1 MAVITTCD
9 DYATSIQIPQFL
21 KPQKLSGGSPEMN
34 GIRPVMYTGGFCV
47 VFPYKSCHGKYA
59 VRCWHAQV
67 EGAQERMR
75 RISEFLET
83 ANLPYFVD
91 FQYYDQGINTSQGVL
106 PIVVMDWVDAK
117 PLKHYIQGILHNQS
131 ALNNLADNFMQ
142 MIKDLHEK
150 GISHGDLQHGNIMV
164 KSDGKLV
171 LVDYDSMYVPSL
183 HGYSSA
189 TSGLWGYQHPAR
201 FSYKTV
207 TPKADYFSELVI
219 YTSIKALATFPDL
232 WQKLQMEDTDTLI
245 FSKEDIESG
254 GKSQIFTDI
263 SKDAYLKQL
272 VTEVRSE
279 LSKTSIETLLPL
291 EQLEP
296 VEKEKL
302 SRAKEEEEIQN
313 LLSQIREVLD
323 SLSDD
328 ASVGAERDWLQK
340 VNIQTISLSE
350 VLKHYDVALF
360 LKKKSEDRAKRAQ
373 LIDELRAEY
382 MDNGYVKEPTKVDSS
397 SAINDMRSE
406 WGN

>member
-1 MAVITTCD
+1 MAVITNCD

-21 KPQKLSGGSPEMN
+21 RPQKLSCGSPEMN

-47 VFPYKSCHGKYA
+47 VFPYKSPQGKYA

-67 EGAQERMR
+67 EGAQERMK

-91 FQYYDQGINTSQGVL
+91 FQYYEEGINTSQGVL

-117 PLKHYIQGILHNQS
+117 PLKSYIQGILKNKS
-131 ALNNLADNFMQ
+131 ALNALADNFMQ
-142 MIKDLHEK
+142 MIKDLHNK

-164 KSDGKLV
+164 KSDGRLV

-183 HGYSSA
+183 QGYSST

-219 YTSIKALATFPDL
+219 YTSIKALAVYPEL

-254 GKSQIFTDI
+254 GKSPIFNDI
-263 SKDAYLKQL
+263 SKDPYLKEL
-272 VTEVRSE
+272 VKELRLE
-279 LSKTSIETLLPL
+279 LSKSSIEALLPL

-296 VEKEKL
+296 AEKEKL
-302 SRAKEEEEIQN
+302 SRAKEEQEIQT
-313 LLSQIREVLD
+313 LLSQISEVLNE
-323 SLSDD
+323 LNDD
-328 ASVGAERDWLQK
+328 ADVRRERDWLQQVK
-340 VNIQTISLSE
+340 IESMSLSE
-350 VLKHYDVALF
+350 ALKHYDIALS
-360 LKKKSEDRAKRAQ
+360 LKKKHEERAKRAQ
-373 LIDELRAEY
+373 MLDELRAEY
-382 MDNGYVKEPTKVDSS
+382 MDNGYKKEPSTIDSS
-397 SAINDMRSE
+397 AAIDDMRSE
-406 WGN
+406 WN